1 MMSQQSLQKLRIK
14 KSDERESLRERRSQ
28 EPHTQLV
35 ALLASCFANVAV
47 RSKAYSTTTTTTTKS
62 HTPKRSAPFVCQRQ

>member
-1 MMSQQSLQKLRIK
+1 MMSQQSLQNLRIK

-47 RSKAYSTTTTTTTKS
+47 RSKAYSTTTTTTKS